1 MKTIYICL
9 FFVFVLFLLLLL
21 FFFYVMQCDFK
32 VENTDI

>member
-21 FFFYVMQCDFK
+21 FFFFVMQCDFK